1 MNKSGRAE
9 VPLFGLFL
17 SILFMYK
24 NLHDFIHYLWG
35 NLTGT
40 EFSVEQLL
48 DQLQQDGGEEAAALT
63 ESLIHEL
70 LEGQADL
77 DWDTALDACAE
88 TTFHYRSQ
96 EIENLTPQQ
105 IVAAVF
111 SICVLSDSSL
121 IDEYLTDTLIICGML
136 AKFVEQEWDRVL
148 DEEKVKPED
157 LFELGP
163 KMDEDDLLFI
173 TNYLFS
179 KDGRRIAPSDDE
191 MDDNVE
197 NDMDD

>member
-1 MNKSGRAE
+1 
-9 VPLFGLFL
+9 
-17 SILFMYK
+17 MYK
-24 NLHDFIHYLWG
+24 NLHDFIHYLWD

-63 ESLIHEL
+63 ESLIHDL
-70 LEGQADL
+70 LEGQEDL

-96 EIENLTPQQ
+96 GIENLTPQQ

-136 AKFVEQEWDRVL
+136 AKFVEQEWNRVL
-148 DEEKVKPED
+148 DEEEVKPEN
-157 LFELGP
+157 LLELGP

-191 MDDNVE
+191 VDDNI
-197 NDMDD
+197 DIDDIDD

>member
-1 MNKSGRAE
+1 
-9 VPLFGLFL
+9 
-17 SILFMYK
+17 MYK
-24 NLHDFIHYLWG
+24 NLHDFIHDLWDR
-35 NLTGT
+35 LTET

-148 DEEKVKPED
+148 DKEEVKPED

-163 KMDEDDLLFI
+163 KMDEDDLLYL

-179 KDGRRIAPSDDE
+179 SNGRRTAPPDDE